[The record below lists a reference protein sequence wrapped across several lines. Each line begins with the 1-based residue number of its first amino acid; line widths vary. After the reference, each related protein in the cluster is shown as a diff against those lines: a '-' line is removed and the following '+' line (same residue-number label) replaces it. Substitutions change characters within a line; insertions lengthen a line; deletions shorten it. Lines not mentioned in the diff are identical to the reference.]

1 MKTINLQNVKKEK
14 TKERDRSKSQTALIS
29 QPITSP
35 TGLQS
40 SRSDGTW
47 VPERKTSK
55 AEQ

>member
-14 TKERDRSKSQTALIS
+14 TKERDSSKSQTALIS